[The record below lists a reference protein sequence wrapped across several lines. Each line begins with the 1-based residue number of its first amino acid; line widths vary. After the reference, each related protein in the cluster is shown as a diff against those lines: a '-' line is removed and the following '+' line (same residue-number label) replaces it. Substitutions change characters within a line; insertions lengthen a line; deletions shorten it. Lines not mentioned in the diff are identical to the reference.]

1 MLQDIE
7 GHPFGLFSNDMK
19 YTGGIRSWVFLTKT
33 ANFSRP
39 STATR
44 STTFS
49 AGGLPNC
56 LPAA

>member
-1 MLQDIE
+1 VAW
-7 GHPFGLFSNDMK
+7 S
-19 YTGGIRSWVFLTKT
+19 GIRSWVFLTKA
-33 ANFSRP
+33 ANFSRT

-44 STTFS
+44 YTTFS